1 MSLIKTLAV
10 IVLCIN
16 KSSAPNGLDLVAI
29 DSYLN
34 PYVQGG
40 NFAGNVLVERNGRVI
55 FERAY
60 GFANREKRVRSTSTT
75 RFHIASISMQFTA
88 AAVLRLVD
96 KGSISLSTPVSEL
109 VSGIAGGDKITIR
122 DLLMERSGLPD
133 INDLPDYSDVLKHH
147 QTPASL
153 VAKIKGR
160 PLLFEPGSK
169 FLHEEHSAYN
179 LLALIVE
186 TKTGLPFPVA
196 MEKLVFRPAGL
207 SKSYVDDDATPVTA
221 DVARGYQPD
230 GVYALKPA
238 TPIHWSAKTG
248 NASGVT
254 TARDA

>member
-1 MSLIKTLAV
+1 SSRLGLLLSDGPRLISGLGRERRGFVKPMSLIKTLAV

-96 KGSISLSTPVSEL
+96 KG
-109 VSGIAGGDKITIR
+109 
-122 DLLMERSGLPD
+122 
-133 INDLPDYSDVLKHH
+133 
-147 QTPASL
+147 
-153 VAKIKGR
+153 
-160 PLLFEPGSK
+160 
-169 FLHEEHSAYN
+169 
-179 LLALIVE
+179 
-186 TKTGLPFPVA
+186 
-196 MEKLVFRPAGL
+196 
-207 SKSYVDDDATPVTA
+207 
-221 DVARGYQPD
+221 
-230 GVYALKPA
+230 
-238 TPIHWSAKTG
+238 
-248 NASGVT
+248 
-254 TARDA
+254 